1 MSAIIRRPGEGE
13 SRWFF
18 GGGLHQWR
26 LGSAETRGAFALLE
40 DVLTRGKVT
49 PLHLHPESDETT
61 YILEGEILFRADS
74 AEEVLGAGTVIMVP
88 RGTAHAFKVLSETA
102 RILVV
107 TPPPV
112 EAFFRQASE
121 ASSPDGSGPVD
132 FRKVGAAGKET
143 GAMEILGPPPFRN

>member
-26 LGSAETRGAFALLE
+26 LTSTEIRGAFGLME
-40 DVLTRGKVT
+40 DVMTQGKVT
-49 PLHLHPESDETT
+49 PLHMHPDSDETT
-61 YILEGEILFRADS
+61 YILEGELLFRADTV
-74 AEEVLGAGTVIMVP
+74 EETLGVGSVVMVP
-88 RGTAHAFKVLSETA
+88 RGVPHAFKVLSERA

-121 ASSPDGSGPVD
+121 PSGPEGSGPVD
-132 FRKVGAAGKET
+132 FRRVGEAGKQT
-143 GAMEILGPPPFRN
+143 GAMEVLGPPPFRN